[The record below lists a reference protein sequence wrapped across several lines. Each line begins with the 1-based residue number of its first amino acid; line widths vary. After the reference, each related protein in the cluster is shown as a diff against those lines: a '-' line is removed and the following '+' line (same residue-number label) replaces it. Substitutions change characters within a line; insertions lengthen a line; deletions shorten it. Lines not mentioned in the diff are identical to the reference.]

1 MAFLMFEI
9 FDKLILI
16 GGASVREAVI
26 VAASRTAVGKA
37 KKGSFRQMRP
47 DDLGAKVIENLVGRV
62 PELDVMEIEDIIM
75 GCAFPEGEQGMNVAR
90 IISIRAGLP
99 VEIPGITINR
109 WCSSGLQSIAFAAER
124 IMCGFADV
132 VIAGGVESMT
142 MVPFGG
148 FRQAPNPYLLEHFPE
163 VYMSMGETAE
173 EVAKR
178 YQVSREDQDRFALAS
193 HQKAVAAIEQG
204 FFKEEIVPID
214 VVLTEEDENGKKQ
227 RVHKVLDQDEGVR
240 PDTNLEVL
248 GQLKPVFRENGTVT
262 AGNSSQMSDGAAAV
276 LLMSADK
283 AAQLGLKP
291 LGIFRGFATGGL
303 EPDIM
308 GMGPA
313 VAVPKVL
320 EKLNMTLNQIDLIE
334 LNEAFAAQSVAVMR
348 ELDLDPAK
356 VNVNGG
362 AIALGHPLGCTGT
375 KLTISLLY
383 ELKRRKQKYG
393 LVTMCVGG
401 GMGAAA
407 VIEAIS

>member
-1 MAFLMFEI
+1 M
-9 FDKLILI
+9 
-16 GGASVREAVI
+16 REAVI

-37 KKGSFRQMRP
+37 KKGSFRQTRP
-47 DDLGAKVIENLVGRV
+47 DELGAIVLKDLLKRV
-62 PELDVMEIEDIIM
+62 PALDVAAVEDVII
-75 GCAFPEGEQGMNVAR
+75 GCAFPEAEQGMNVAR
-90 IISIRAGLP
+90 IMSVRAGLP
-99 VEIPGITINR
+99 VEVPGLTINR
-109 WCSSGLQSIAFAAER
+109 WCASGLQAIAFAAER

-132 VIAGGVESMT
+132 LIAGGVESMT

-148 FRQAPNPYLLEHFPE
+148 FKPSPNPYLQKHFPE
-163 VYMSMGETAE
+163 MYMSMGETAE

-178 YQVSREDQDRFALAS
+178 YQISREDQDRFALAS
-193 HQKAVAAIEQG
+193 HQKAVAAIERGYFQ
-204 FFKEEIVPID
+204 EEIVP
-214 VVLTEEDENGKKQ
+214 VEVELTDESEEGKQ
-227 RVHKVLDQDEGVR
+227 RRIRKVVDQDEGVR

-248 GQLKPVFRENGTVT
+248 SQLKPVFRENGTVT
-262 AGNSSQMSDGAAAV
+262 AGNASQMSDGAAAV
-276 LLMSADK
+276 LVMSAAK
-283 AAQLGLKP
+283 AEELGLQP
-291 LGIFRGFATGGL
+291 LGIFRGFATGGV

-308 GMGPA
+308 GIGPT

-320 EKLNMTLNQIDLIE
+320 QKLNMNLSDIDLIE
-334 LNEAFAAQSVAVMR
+334 LNEAFAAQSVAVIR

-407 VIEAIS
+407 VIERVS